1 VTVFTR
7 GLLLYL
13 LCVGVKRGL
22 SHSGTDIEA
31 VRENGAQQNVK
42 TQEGRR
48 AWQEVRIGGERSM
61 NEADGKKAKRILVGE

>member
-1 VTVFTR
+1 MTVFTR

-48 AWQEVRIGGERSM
+48 A
-61 NEADGKKAKRILVGE
+61 